1 MALSQAVPGLT
12 PTQWDD
18 NYFVGYVRKNQFAQ
32 YMGTTEN
39 SLIQVKESL
48 TTKAGDSVTFA
59 LVNDLTGAG
68 VTGRSLLEGQEDV
81 LGERSYKLPVA
92 LLRNGVAVHDWD
104 AQLSTIA
111 LREAAKPALRTWS
124 MKRLR
129 SDIITAMN
137 SINGISYLTATA
149 GQKDAWLVDNADRV
163 LFGAATSNQ
172 KATFALSLAELDMT
186 NDKFTKENLSM
197 ARRKLKQASP
207 TIRPIYLDDG
217 TEWYVAFAPS
227 MAFRDFKASMSTVMQ
242 NAEVR
247 GKGNPLFSDTD
258 LVWDG
263 VIVREIPEM
272 PLVANV
278 GTGGTVDAAAVKIM
292 GAQAM
297 ALSWAQRP
305 TSRTEVRDYGA
316 VHGVAIQEIRG
327 TGLMQ
332 FGKEALTGDG
342 SNEKNDLVD
351 HGTFTLWVAA
361 EPDA

>member
-1 MALSQAVPGLT
+1 MALTQAVAGLT
-12 PTQWDD
+12 PQQWDD
-18 NYFVGYVRKNQFAQ
+18 KYFTSYVRKNQFAQ

-39 SLIQVKESL
+39 SLIQIKESL
-48 TTKAGDSVTFA
+48 TTKSGDAVTFA

-68 VTGRSLLEGQEDV
+68 VTGRALLEGQEDV
-81 LGERSYKLPVA
+81 LGSRSYKLVVA
-92 LLRNGVAVHDWD
+92 LMRNGVAVHDWD

-111 LREAAKPALRTWS
+111 LREAARPQLRTWS

-129 SDIITAMN
+129 ADIIAALN
-137 SINGISYLTATA
+137 SINGVAYGTATA

-163 LFGAATSNQ
+163 LFGAAKSNT
-172 KATFALSLAELDMT
+172 KATHALSLTELDAT
-186 NDKFTKENLSM
+186 ADKFTKENLSL
-197 ARRKLKQASP
+197 ARRQLKQANP
-207 TIRPIYLDDG
+207 TLRPIYLDDG

-227 MAFRDFKASMSTVMQ
+227 NAFRDFKASMATVMQ

-247 GKGNPLFSDTD
+247 GKDNPLFSDHD

-272 PLVANV
+272 TVVPDV
-278 GTGGTVDAAAVKIM
+278 GAGGTVDAAAVKIC
-292 GAQAM
+292 GAQAL
-297 ALSWAQRP
+297 AISWAQRP

-327 TGLMQ
+327 VGKMQ
-332 FGKEALTGDG
+332 FGKGATDLD
-342 SNEKNDLVD
+342 DLVD
-351 HGTFTLWVAA
+351 NGVFTHWVAA